1 MDLCQFQFP
10 IKVGSLFLNLKQCLV
25 TREGLA
31 ICNIQIDHNLS
42 ASCKFLCQTDIARR
56 CRGTSI
62 NGIEI
67 VYLLAAWLVNVNSRT
82 HEIFGFTVLVKLKLT
97 AFSIACSRECCL
109 IITCHAIVEARE
121 YLRSDI
127 PSRLLFNYQEH
138 GTS

>member
-56 CRGTSI
+56 YRGTLI
-62 NGIEI
+62 NGVEI
-67 VYLLAAWLVNVNSRT
+67 
-82 HEIFGFTVLVKLKLT
+82 
-97 AFSIACSRECCL
+97 
-109 IITCHAIVEARE
+109 AI
-121 YLRSDI
+121 Y
-127 PSRLLFNYQEH
+127 
-138 GTS
+138 